1 MIHLLKASSKPIG
14 QEYKRRIIPIAGS
27 LADFQ
32 QEGQQFQMQAND
44 NSKAS
49 KRKAP
54 QQARGQSNDEAAAQM
69 DANQKAAAN
78 TSKVK
83 PVGEPLPNPL
93 SGPNEI
99 KNQH

>member
-1 MIHLLKASSKPIG
+1 MIHLLKAGSKPIG
-14 QEYKRRIIPIAGS
+14 KEYKRRIVPIAS
-27 LADFQ
+27 TLADFQ
-32 QEGQQFQMQAND
+32 QEQQQFQMQANERAQ
-44 NSKAS
+44 AS

-54 QQARGQSNDEAAAQM
+54 QQSRGQSNDEAANAK

-78 TSKVK
+78 MSKVK